1 MTRRLILGVALAT
14 VVGWSLQAAPP
25 PAVSPQGSSALSAFL
40 EATVDRGDVPGA
52 VVLVT
57 GRDGI
62 LYHEAFG
69 MQDTAKRVPMAK
81 DTIFRIAS
89 MTKPVTSLA
98 VMMLVE
104 EGKLGLKDDVS
115 KYLPAWQAPKVIAS
129 VDAAKGTFTSR
140 PAARAITIEHLLTHT
155 SGIGYAWSDPGLNA
169 IQRNAGTPDLE
180 LPLVADPGAR
190 FTYGASTRVLGQ
202 VVEKISGQ
210 TIDAFLQA
218 RILGPLGMTDT
229 SFDVPAG
236 KLGRLVTIHQ
246 RTDGKLVEQANPTPF
261 VPTVRG
267 DGGLNST
274 ASDYSRFVRLLLN
287 EGVLDGK
294 RLVSA
299 KTIREMT
306 TNHLGGLKVERQ
318 PAADGNRS
326 KPYPLG
332 AGQDT
337 WGLGFQLAARP
348 ETQTARG
355 EGSYSWA
362 GINNTHFWVDPT
374 RQIGVVVLMQ
384 VLPFYDDRAIA
395 LLTGVE
401 KLVNTHVK

>member
-1 MTRRLILGVALAT
+1 MTRRVLLGVALIA
-14 VVGWSLQAAPP
+14 VVTWSLQAAPP
-25 PAVSPQGSSALSAFL
+25 PAVSTSGSAAISAFL
-40 EATVDRGDVPGA
+40 KTTVDRGDVPG
-52 VVLVT
+52 VVALVA
-57 GRDGI
+57 GRDGV

-69 MQDTAKRVPMAK
+69 TQDVGRRVPMSK

-98 VMMLVE
+98 VLMLIE
-104 EGKLGLKDDVS
+104 EGKLGLQDEVS

-129 VDAAKGTFTSR
+129 VDTAKGTFTSR
-140 PAARAITIEHLLTHT
+140 PASRAITIEHLLTHT

-169 IQRNAGTPDLE
+169 IQRAAGTPDLE
-180 LPLVADPGAR
+180 LPLVADPGER
-190 FTYGASTRVLGQ
+190 WTYGASTRVLGQ

-229 SFDVPAG
+229 SYDVPAA

-246 RTDGKLVEQANPTPF
+246 RTDGKFVEQVNPSSF

-274 ASDYSRFVRLLLN
+274 AADYSRFVRMLLN
-287 EGVLDGK
+287 EGTLDGR
-294 RLVSA
+294 RLTSA
-299 KTIREMT
+299 KTVREMT

-332 AGQDT
+332 AGKDT
-337 WGLGFQLAARP
+337 WGLGFQLAAKP
-348 ETQTARG
+348 ETATARG
-355 EGSYSWA
+355 AGSYSWA

-374 RQIGVVVLMQ
+374 RQIGVIVLMQ
-384 VLPFYDDRAIA
+384 VLPFYDDKAIG
-395 LLTGVE
+395 LLTGLE
-401 KLVNTHVK
+401 TLVNTNVK